1 MKVENII
8 AEIHNHLENIH
19 TGCFPGMD
27 KPVLLISEEYPGV
40 WLEQVYDSVF
50 YARLDKTKLPLA
62 ENTIRLFL
70 SYQKE
75 DGQLPCYIWDAR
87 RVCVPEDELVGYS
100 QIQECVS
107 FARLCY
113 ETYEMNRDL
122 DFLREVYRA
131 CGAWAEWLFRNR
143 TTTHRGLIEM
153 FVGYDTGH
161 DNSGRLEGLSCHG
174 NYLVNGVLQNASVLP
189 PNDEVAPILAVDIN
203 CIYFGTP
210 SALSEMA
217 RALSLEDEAEA
228 YLSRAK
234 NIKENIFRYLYC
246 AEDCFFYDVDK
257 NGNMRKYLSSTIL
270 HLFLEGV
277 LDPEDDKALIDE
289 ICRRHIFNPNEFY
302 TPYPFPSM
310 AISDPSTVGHPT
322 FNCWGYY
329 TQGLI
334 AMRTTRW
341 MERYGFTK
349 QFDSLCKTWVD
360 VWTRLFDTVKL
371 AQELD
376 PITGEPTACSEWYS
390 ATMLFYLYS
399 AKRLG
404 YNIKKG
410 EACPSDK

>member
-1 MKVENII
+1 MQVKNII
-8 AEIHNHLENIH
+8 QQIYEHLENIH

-50 YARLDKTKLPLA
+50 YAKLDRTKLHLA
-62 ENTIRLFL
+62 ENTIHLFL

-87 RVCVPEDELVGYS
+87 RVNVPKEELIGYS

-113 ETYEMNRDL
+113 ETYEMNGDINFLQTVYDACRD
-122 DFLREVYRA
+122 
-131 CGAWAEWLFRNR
+131 WAEWLWRNR
-143 TTTHRGLIEM
+143 TTTNRGLIEM

-161 DNSGRLEGLSCHG
+161 DNSGRLRGLRCQG
-174 NYLVNGVLQNASVLP
+174 NYLVDGVLQNASVLP
-189 PNDEVAPILAVDIN
+189 PCDEVAPILAVDIN
-203 CIYFGTP
+203 CIYFGTLT
-210 SALSEMA
+210 ALSEMA
-217 RALSLEDEAEA
+217 DVLGRQKEAEHFR
-228 YLSRAK
+228 SRASD
-234 NIKENIFRYLYC
+234 IKTNIFRHLFSK
-246 AEDCFFYDVDK
+246 EDCFFYDVDK
-257 NGNMRKYLSSTIL
+257 NGNQRKYLSSSIL

-277 LDPEDDKALIDE
+277 LDPKEDQELIKE
-289 ICRRHIFNPNEFY
+289 ICRRHIFNPDEFY

-310 AISDPSTVGHPT
+310 AICDPSCEGHKT

-341 MERYGFTK
+341 MERYGFIRE
-349 QFDSLCKTWVD
+349 FDTLCKTWVD

-371 AQELD
+371 GQELD
-376 PITGEPTACSEWYS
+376 PITGEPTECSEWYS

-399 AKRLG
+399 AKRIG
-404 YNIKKG
+404 YDITKQ
-410 EACPSDK
+410 